1 MNENNE
7 GKSRQHP
14 NATWIDCIEFIKK
27 VDSKKL
33 GKVSYN
39 TIAEDYGL
47 KTYTTKSFTQ
57 KVSTS
62 KQFGLIETSNLTI
75 QLTDIAK
82 KILYPTSDSQIKEV
96 TIECFSRPTLYRQL
110 IEKYDGKAIPDIN
123 ILSNILF
130 NEFDITKAA
139 KDNAA
144 KVFIQNAEMM
154 GVLKGGVLCYQQNDE
169 IEKEVIEYDN
179 VEDSEEQLEKV
190 QNQDKKSEEKSNLY
204 FTINIP
210 TRTGN
215 PAQIQIPYDLE
226 KDDAELVKNMLNA
239 NIEVYFKGKFGI

>member
-1 MNENNE
+1 MSENVE
-7 GKSRQHP
+7 RKSRQHP
-14 NATWIDCIEFIKK
+14 NATWNDCIEFIKK
-27 VDSKKL
+27 VNSKKL
-33 GKVSYN
+33 SKVSYN

-75 QLTDIAK
+75 QLTDTAK
-82 KILYPTSDSQIKEV
+82 KILYPISESQVEKITV
-96 TIECFSRPTLYRQL
+96 ECFSRPTLYRQL
-110 IEKYDGKAIPDIN
+110 IEKYDGKAIPDVN

-154 GVLKGGVLCYQQNDE
+154 GVLKGGVLCYQQNE
-169 IEKEVIEYDN
+169 EKTEEMQIEENEKIIEEKEGAIE
-179 VEDSEEQLEKV
+179 E
-190 QNQDKKSEEKSNLY
+190 KKSNEEKNNLY

-210 TRTGN
+210 TKTGN
-215 PAQIQIPYDLE
+215 PAQIQIPYNLE
-226 KDDAELVKNMLNA
+226 DDEAELVKNMLNA

>member
-7 GKSRQHP
+7 GKSKQHP
-14 NATWIDCIEFIKK
+14 NATWNDCIEFIKK
-27 VDSKKL
+27 VDSKRL
-33 GKVSYN
+33 SKVSYN
-39 TIAEDYGL
+39 TMAEDYGL

-75 QLTDIAK
+75 QLTDTAK
-82 KILYPTSDSQIKEV
+82 KILYPISEPQVEKITV
-96 TIECFSRPTLYRQL
+96 ECFSRPALYKQL
-110 IEKYDGKAIPDIN
+110 IEKYDGKAIPDVN

-154 GVLKGGVLCYQQNDE
+154 GVLKGGVLCYQQNEEKTEE
-169 IEKEVIEYDN
+169 IKVEENEEITEEKEDGI
-179 VEDSEEQLEKV
+179 
-190 QNQDKKSEEKSNLY
+190 EEKKKNEEKNNLY

-210 TRTGN
+210 TKTGN

-226 KDDAELVKNMLNA
+226 DDEAELVKNMLNA